1 MFQVCISSRVL
12 NSLSPQSK
20 PYFIKDSNVKGF
32 AVKVNPS
39 GSIKY
44 IAEVKYRGRSKRKT
58 IGEYPLISPS
68 DARTEA
74 LAFPSKVKLGQAVV
88 ISKQKTLQKV
98 LDSYLSV
105 NQRGIMSLLYEES
118 ASCWPVEYP

>member
-12 NSLSPQSK
+12 NNLSPQSK
-20 PYFIKDSNVKGF
+20 PYLIKDSNVKGF

-39 GSIKY
+39 GSIKI
-44 IAEVKYRGRSKRKT
+44 IAEVKYQGRSKRKK

-74 LAFPSKVKLGQAVV
+74 MVFLSKVKLGQAVM
-88 ISKQKTLQKV
+88 ISKQKTLQNV
-98 LDSYLSV
+98 WE
-105 NQRGIMSLLYEES
+105 NRMSFRYHLPRLITCEFSNYN
-118 ASCWPVEYP
+118 WL

>member
-44 IAEVKYRGRSKRKT
+44 LAEVKYQGLSKRKT

-68 DARTEA
+68 DARKEA
-74 LAFPSKVKLGQAVV
+74 LAFPRL
-88 ISKQKTLQKV
+88 IF
-98 LDSYLSV
+98 
-105 NQRGIMSLLYEES
+105 RG
-118 ASCWPVEYP
+118 